1 MDAPTSSDNKT
12 SPEIGS
18 STKSDQTSGKSSSLV
33 HFSTGD
39 ETIGET
45 NDDENDSNNSES
57 KKQNLSIETERLK
70 ESQKEMEERELAFF
84 RRFGEFLEEKE
95 LAMKREREA
104 DERFQSETIKFNEMN
119 TIANS
124 EIERKKSELIIR
136 EGELKDVQRQQQKRE
151 KQIRNSRKKLRKE
164 KENFNQI
171 QDEFAESVKKVKE
184 EQEEH
189 EERMKFY

>member
-70 ESQKEMEERELAFF
+70 ESQKEMEERELA
-84 RRFGEFLEEKE
+84 
-95 LAMKREREA
+95 
-104 DERFQSETIKFNEMN
+104 
-119 TIANS
+119 
-124 EIERKKSELIIR
+124 
-136 EGELKDVQRQQQKRE
+136 V
-151 KQIRNSRKKLRKE
+151 
-164 KENFNQI
+164 
-171 QDEFAESVKKVKE
+171 V
-184 EQEEH
+184 
-189 EERMKFY
+189 